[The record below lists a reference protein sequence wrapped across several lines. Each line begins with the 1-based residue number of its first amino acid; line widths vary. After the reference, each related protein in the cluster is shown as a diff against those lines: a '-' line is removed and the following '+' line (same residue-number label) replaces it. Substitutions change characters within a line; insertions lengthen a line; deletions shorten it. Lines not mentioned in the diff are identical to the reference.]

1 MAFQCPSLDIAN
13 DTSGAVAQLLCKTAN
28 CYVQPRSR
36 KMSSRI
42 GIGIPSS
49 QSKMYPVAPQF

>member
-1 MAFQCPSLDIAN
+1 MAFQCLPSMLRTTA
-13 DTSGAVAQLLCKTAN
+13 SGAVAQLLCKTAK
-28 CYVQPRSR
+28 CYVQPRSS